1 MGINARV
8 PNNDPATP
16 CWTVRHVVQMLQDA
30 CPNHWQKVIDN
41 CLDSTNPANLTP
53 AEFAKFTEHVFWVV
67 KQYGIRDP
75 AAFLTYQVQ
84 LEAEAAP
91 AKFGSPPKIGD
102 IPVQSKSAE
111 CEPGRNNYSTIRV
124 ASPPRPVART
134 LAWGTTKAEVLSC
147 AKAAVEV
154 GEDLRISAER
164 LASAQEDFHAS
175 LREIGREIGR
185 SASWISRLLKW
196 RRSGYLQS
204 SPFGPTTRAGR
215 AARRN
220 SNNNDANGCRGG
232 EQQTSGA
239 KQSAGSIKFTD
250 PSIPQEP
257 SQVVRPDS
265 DGAAPMGPHGQ
276 TSHRGIRGD
285 ASDNS
290 NVTAVECCSPAYQLK
305 SLSSPR
311 NENLSGST
319 QNGLLPRGEV
329 AEGETDNSPL
339 KRDPSGSKP
348 LEKQPRPAKK
358 ARPRQKLSPERMR
371 IVLDC
376 LREYPIL
383 ARAALEAG
391 IHRRTL
397 DNWIKRS
404 KDGDDV
410 CIIEWQEVTC
420 RFHEHCEDAI
430 VEAHEKLDGIMIE
443 RALGYDKVLTYRG
456 RVVYK
461 TDQALVGLGYQGP
474 DAYLKDENGNPVP
487 ETIRKVDK
495 KAIKSLLESKR
506 PETYGKNRKID
517 VPQKGGVLVLGDV
530 RKKSEHNTAASV
542 RANKWKAAFRTLY
555 PHT

>member
-1 MGINARV
+1 MCINARV
-8 PNNDPATP
+8 PNNEPATP
-16 CWTVRHVVQMLQDA
+16 CWTVRHVVQMLQAA
-30 CPNHWQKVIDN
+30 CPNHWQTVLRN
-41 CLDSTNPANLTP
+41 SLGSTSPAHLTP

-67 KQYGIRDP
+67 KQYGIKDP

-102 IPVQSKSAE
+102 IPVQSKSSE
-111 CEPGRNNYSTIRV
+111 REPGRNNYSTIRL
-124 ASPPRPVART
+124 ALPPRPAART
-134 LAWGTTKAEVLSC
+134 LAWATTKADVLSC

-215 AARRN
+215 ASRRN
-220 SNNNDANGCRGG
+220 SYNNDANGCRGG
-232 EQQTSGA
+232 QQQTSGAKQPAA

-257 SQVVRPDS
+257 SQVVQPDS
-265 DGAAPMGPHGQ
+265 DEAAPMGLHGQ
-276 TSHRGIRGD
+276 TSPRGIRRD

-290 NVTAVECCSPAYQLK
+290 NVTSVECRSPAYQLK
-305 SLSSPR
+305 SLSSPE
-311 NENLSGST
+311 NENLRSGSA
-319 QNGLLPRGEV
+319 QNGLLPSGEL
-329 AEGETDNSPL
+329 AEGEAEASQSNSLDNSPL
-339 KRDPSGSKP
+339 ERDPSGSRP
-348 LEKQPRPAKK
+348 LKKQTRPEKAPRAH
-358 ARPRQKLSPERMR
+358 QKLSSELMR

-383 ARAALEAG
+383 SRAAVEAG

-397 DNWIKRS
+397 ENWIKRS

-420 RFHEHCEDAI
+420 GFHERMTVSHQRRAQHRPLAAI
-430 VEAHEKLDGIMIE
+430 D
-443 RALGYDKVLTYRG
+443 
-456 RVVYK
+456 
-461 TDQALVGLGYQGP
+461 
-474 DAYLKDENGNPVP
+474 PVP
-487 ETIRKVDK
+487 H
-495 KAIKSLLESKR
+495 
-506 PETYGKNRKID
+506 D
-517 VPQKGGVLVLGDV
+517 V
-530 RKKSEHNTAASV
+530 TADDTMSSTVGTSV
-542 RANKWKAAFRTLY
+542 TRFKC
-555 PHT
+555 